1 MLLIF
6 LAGVLWGTIGIFV
19 NELNSLGASSA
30 QTCFIRMF
38 SGFLIMA
45 VYALIKNRKNFF
57 LIDRKTLLICAGLG
71 LISHGFFNICYTAS
85 IKLNGMGI
93 ACVLMYSAPVF
104 TAMASKIIFN
114 EKISGLKIFALALNI
129 LGCVLTVTGGSLDSA
144 GLSLTGILAGLGTG
158 FCYGMAA
165 IFGKAGEKTD
175 ASIIS
180 AYSYFFAALFLFIFN
195 TPELENINI
204 KILSTG
210 FLYGLIP
217 TSLAYMIYYN
227 GLKKINYTSRVP
239 VIASIEPVAAVLIG
253 MIIYNERVS
262 LANFIGIAV
271 VFLSIVIMVGKTV
284 RSEEL

>member
-57 LIDRKTLLICAGLG
+57 LIDKKTLLICAGLG

-104 TAMASKIIFN
+104 TAMASKIFFH

-195 TPELENINI
+195 TPELKNINI

-217 TSLAYMIYYN
+217 TSLAYMVYFN
-227 GLKKINYTSRVP
+227 GLKKVHDTSIVP
-239 VIASIEPVAAVLIG
+239 VIASIEPVAAILIG
-253 MIIYNERVS
+253 MMIYNEHVGA
-262 LANFIGIAV
+262 ANFIGIAV
-271 VFLSIVIMVGKTV
+271 VFLSIAVMQSGSRK
-284 RSEEL
+284 

>member
-1 MLLIF
+1 MFLIF
-6 LAGVLWGTIGIFV
+6 IAGVLWGAIGIFV
-19 NELNSLGASSA
+19 KELNNLGASSA
-30 QTCFIRMF
+30 QTCFLRMF

-45 VYALIKNRKNFF
+45 AVGLVKNKKNFF
-57 LIDRKTLLICAGLG
+57 AIDKKTLLLCAGLG

-104 TAMASKIIFN
+104 TAMASGIFFH

-129 LGCVLTVTGGSLDSA
+129 LGCILTVTGGSLS
-144 GLSLTGILAGLGTG
+144 GGNFSLIGILAGLGTG

-180 AYSYFFAALFLFIFN
+180 AYSYFFAALFLLIFN
-195 TPELENINI
+195 TPSFENLNA
-204 KILSTG
+204 KILSMG

-217 TSLAYMIYYN
+217 TSLAYMVYYN
-227 GLKKINYTSRVP
+227 GLKKIRGTSKVP
-239 VIASIEPVAAVLIG
+239 VIASIEPVVAVLIG
-253 MIIYNERVS
+253 MVIYNEQATA
-262 LANFIGIAV
+262 ANFVGFAV
-271 VFLSIVIMVGKTV
+271 VFLSIVIMVKAK
-284 RSEEL
+284 